1 MKIKSIGPIA
11 EAQWPKVAK
20 RLFAMGKTWHDGDS
34 FLQYNPFESISS
46 IKNKKI
52 CIHQNNRGFFFKENE
67 GAELSVEEF
76 LNIMPRKQEWK
87 KPRLEV
93 AMAHIQAQY
102 IEDGDMDRFL
112 LSTKEA
118 LENLE
123 ETWRALNEPT
133 WFEGMGL

>member
-1 MKIKSIGPIA
+1 MKIKSIGPIT

-67 GAELSVEEF
+67 GAELSVDEF
-76 LNIMPRKQEWK
+76 LNIMPAKQEFK
-87 KPRLEV
+87 KPRHRPWTSPGSSLNV
-93 AMAHIQAQY
+93 QRPVCQ
-102 IEDGDMDRFL
+102 
-112 LSTKEA
+112 A
-118 LENLE
+118 LEAGSVINHSIINYLAE
-123 ETWRALNEPT
+123 LSVLKPGS
-133 WFEGMGL
+133 FF